1 MKGKTVE
8 QSDLIGAIKDF
19 PIEVVQEMVNEQV
32 RQGNKADVDVFQ
44 KNACRGGICGGF
56 IWDRTVMGESFW
68 CDVISNRKFNLF
80 FQKYPKKQSSPEQK
94 CVSIEVPDGY
104 EIDNEKSTFTNIV
117 FKPIVCKYPKSWRE
131 AFIGSRI
138 CGYWIG
144 TQSEIRDAD
153 RKALFAD
160 KNVFKTEKQAK
171 SALAY
176 AQISQ
181 LMALSCYNG
190 DWIPDWGNGLFDKYA
205 LIRVGNGINLV
216 YRANKFAPIAFKSK
230 EVRESFLKNHED
242 LLRTYFEMD

>member
-32 RQGNKADVDVFQ
+32 RQGRKADVSVFQ
-44 KNACRGGICGGF
+44 DRATAIGKCGGF
-56 IWDRTVMGESFW
+56 IWERTVMGESFW
-68 CDVISNRKFNLF
+68 NDVISNRKFDLF

-94 CVSIEVPDGY
+94 CISIEVPDGY

-117 FKPIVCKYPKSWRE
+117 FKPIACKYPKSWE
-131 AFIGSRI
+131 DAFIGSRI
-138 CGYWIG
+138 CGYWVNNFSDIKM
-144 TQSEIRDAD
+144 AD
-153 RKALFAD
+153 TIAAYDEKS
-160 KNVFKTEKQAK
+160 VFKTEKQAK

-216 YRANKFAPIAFKSK
+216 YRANKFAPIAFRSEERRVGK
-230 EVRESFLKNHED
+230 ECRSRWSPYH
-242 LLRTYFEMD
+242 